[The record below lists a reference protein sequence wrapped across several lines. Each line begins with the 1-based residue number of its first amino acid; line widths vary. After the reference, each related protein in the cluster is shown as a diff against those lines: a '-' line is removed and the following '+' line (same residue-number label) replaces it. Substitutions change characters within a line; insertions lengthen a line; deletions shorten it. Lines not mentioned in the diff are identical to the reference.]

1 MENMWSYGKDQKG
14 KEILGMNILYLTW
27 GYLHD
32 KAIINAFEKEGVT
45 ITQLDI
51 ADYNLSSW
59 KEQEEENEALNL
71 LLSNTIDLQS
81 VEIVF
86 SINFL
91 SAISDFCQKNEV
103 PYCSWVLEFP
113 NFDLYTKSL
122 FNLCNYIGIN
132 DSYLVEKFWKEGVEK
147 VFFLPDAVE
156 MKERIQEHYEEREL
170 CFIGQ
175 QPVSNLNRNNISK
188 YSMGYLDAFLHAQ
201 RVLSEESILENGLI
215 NRVYNEIAKNNGTPA
230 TILPQFQKQFFA
242 DYYLAPECTIQQQ
255 NIILQNNSNIMTI
268 YSDHP
273 FSVCNCEKY
282 SYPHEEEKKRKI
294 YAKKEFTLILTPY
307 IMHHGISRDMLEVIL
322 AGGFPICSL
331 QKDYLYFFE
340 KDENIACFVDY
351 PEFFKNLQRYG
362 NEVTERERIQRNMYE
377 TVVKNHTYK
386 NRIETM
392 VETWATL

>member
-1 MENMWSYGKDQKG
+1 MENMWSYRKDQKG
-14 KEILGMNILYLTW
+14 KEVLGMNILYLTW

-51 ADYNLSSW
+51 ANYNLSSW
-59 KEQEEENEALNL
+59 KEQEEEKEALNL
-71 LLSNTIDLQS
+71 LLSNTIDSQS

-147 VFFLPDAVE
+147 VFFLPEAVE
-156 MKERIQEHYEEREL
+156 RKERIQEHYEEREL
-170 CFIGQ
+170 CFVGQ
-175 QPVSNLNRNNISK
+175 QPVSKLNRESISK
-188 YSMGYLDAFLHAQ
+188 YSRGYLDAFLHAQ
-201 RVLSEESILENGLI
+201 RVLSGESILENGLI
-215 NRVYNEIAKNNGTPA
+215 NRVYDEISRKNVIPNK
-230 TILPQFQKQFFA
+230 ILPQFQKQFFA

-255 NIILQNNSNIMTI
+255 NIILQNNANIMTI
-268 YSDHP
+268 YSDNP
-273 FSVCNCEKY
+273 FTICNCKKF
-282 SYPHEEEKKRKI
+282 SYPQDEEERRQI
-294 YAKKEFTLILTPY
+294 YAKKEFTLVLTPHVY
-307 IMHHGISRDMLEVIL
+307 HHGISRDMLEVVL
-322 AGGFPICSL
+322 AGGFPLCGL

-340 KDENIACFVDY
+340 KDESMAYFVDY
-351 PEFFKNLQRYG
+351 PDFFKNLERYG
-362 NEVTERERIQRNMYE
+362 NDERERKRLQKNMYE
-377 TVVKNHTYK
+377 MVVKNHTYK
-386 NRIETM
+386 NRIVTM
-392 VETWATL
+392 LETWANL

>member
-1 MENMWSYGKDQKG
+1 
-14 KEILGMNILYLTW
+14 MNILYLTW

-51 ADYNLSSW
+51 ANYNLSSW
-59 KEQEEENEALNL
+59 KEQEEEKEALNL
-71 LLSNTIDLQS
+71 LLSNTIDSQS

-147 VFFLPDAVE
+147 VFFLPEAVE
-156 MKERIQEHYEEREL
+156 RKERIQEHYEEREL
-170 CFIGQ
+170 CFVGQ
-175 QPVSNLNRNNISK
+175 QPVSKLNRESISK
-188 YSMGYLDAFLHAQ
+188 YSRGYLDAFLHAQ
-201 RVLSEESILENGLI
+201 RVLSGESILENGLI
-215 NRVYNEIAKNNGTPA
+215 NRVYDEISRKNVIPNK
-230 TILPQFQKQFFA
+230 ILPQFQKQFFA

-255 NIILQNNSNIMTI
+255 NIILQNNANIMTI
-268 YSDHP
+268 YSDNP
-273 FSVCNCEKY
+273 FTICNCKKF
-282 SYPHEEEKKRKI
+282 SYPQDEEERRQI
-294 YAKKEFTLILTPY
+294 YAKKEFTLVLTPHVY
-307 IMHHGISRDMLEVIL
+307 HHGISRDMLEVVL
-322 AGGFPICSL
+322 AGGFPLCGL

-340 KDENIACFVDY
+340 KDESMAYFVDY
-351 PEFFKNLQRYG
+351 PDFFKNLERYG
-362 NEVTERERIQRNMYE
+362 NDERERKRLQKNMYE
-377 TVVKNHTYK
+377 MVVKNHTYK
-386 NRIETM
+386 NRIVTM
-392 VETWATL
+392 LETWANL